1 MNLGP
6 DVSYPPS
13 PTFDDAADD
22 PDEAAAT
29 AAEAPLVP
37 LGQTMPQVSAVPV
50 LSTPAPAASSG
61 PLRHSMLA
69 HGLSFSGSAVVEG
82 SLTIAGQVTGQVD
95 LPAPAHG
102 HLTITETGSV
112 DGDVR
117 ARNISVLGRTN
128 GLLDAAGG
136 KVSLHDSASVSGR
149 IRYTHLQVNGA
160 DLNAQLERVRPDR
173 DEPAAS

>member
-1 MNLGP
+1 MNDLNDPTADADTDGP
-6 DVSYPPS
+6 APAE
-13 PTFDDAADD
+13 AA
-22 PDEAAAT
+22 EAAAP
-29 AAEAPLVP
+29 EVD
-37 LGQTMPQVSAVPV
+37 LGQTMPQVRAVPV
-50 LSTPAPAASSG
+50 LSMATPQPASG

-69 HGLSFSGSAVVEG
+69 QGLSFIGSARVEG
-82 SLTIAGQVTGQVD
+82 SLTVAGEVTGQLD

-102 HLTITETGSV
+102 HVTITETGSV
-112 DGDVR
+112 EGDIR

-160 DLNAQLERVRPDR
+160 DLNAQLERVRPQQ
-173 DEPAAS
+173 DEPAAE